1 MIRVSTAFSHYSA
14 MLNIQQSQSRMNQHL
29 QEVGTGRLGDD
40 LKAFANRAETL
51 IASRN
56 VQVRTETH
64 IANGKALGA
73 RLTVQ
78 DAALGK
84 VQQGAEAA
92 MDAVTKALANN
103 DGGTLMTALQSAM
116 DQVVS
121 GLNTTY
127 SGSYLF
133 SGGRIDTAPVAIT
146 ALADLDDPPPLPPP
160 IPPVPPTP
168 RPNPFTNGDLVGEH
182 RLDDDTKV
190 KTGVLANDVAG
201 PLFDALADV
210 AALQPAGSGEPLTD
224 GFGAPLT
231 PEQRTFLEGL
241 LSKLSGAANHA
252 TNVRAS
258 NGSMQK
264 RVETTTE
271 DMNGRKDMIEDL
283 MSGITDADPLEAAA
297 RLEQARTTLQAAA
310 KAFTVLQESSLLNM
324 LSR

>member
-14 MLNIQQSQSRMNQHL
+14 MLNIQQSQSRMNQSL
-29 QEVGTGRLGDD
+29 QQVGTGRLGDD

-56 VQVRTETH
+56 VEVRTLTH
-64 IANGKALGA
+64 IANNEALGA
-73 RLTVQ
+73 RLAVQ

-103 DGGTLMTALQSAM
+103 DGSTLMTALQSAM
-116 DQVVS
+116 DQAVS

-133 SGGRIDTAPVAIT
+133 SGGRVDTPPVAIT
-146 ALADLDDPPPLPPP
+146 ALGDLDDPPLIPPP

-168 RPNPFTNGDLVGEH
+168 RPDPFANGDLVGEH

-190 KTGVLANDVAG
+190 KTGVLADDVAG

-241 LSKLSGAANHA
+241 LSKLSGAATHA
-252 TNVRAS
+252 TNVRAG
-258 NGSMQK
+258 NGAMQQ
-264 RVETTTE
+264 RVETATE
-271 DMNGRKDMIEDL
+271 DMRGRKDMIEGL
-283 MSGITDADPLEAAA
+283 MSDITHADPLEAAA